1 MPPDTYLVAR
11 RDILGLARPR
21 WVRTL
26 RAQKADHYM
35 LRVRMKI
42 HWDQY
47 AAPVRTLMGRGGEGS
62 RSYAPRS
69 TTRGTACLTW
79 MCVLAGI

>member
-47 AAPVRTLMGRGGEGS
+47 AAPVRTLMGRGGG
-62 RSYAPRS
+62 
-69 TTRGTACLTW
+69 
-79 MCVLAGI
+79 